1 MSTVN
6 VLAKEIAAKLVFYGP
21 GLSGKTTSLKKVYES
36 VKPSNRGELMSLP
49 TESDR
54 TLFFDFL
61 PVRVE
66 RVGDYSVRLAL
77 YTVPGQVFY
86 NATRKLVLQGADGV
100 VFVADSQ
107 REAEDANR
115 ESLNNLQEN
124 LAEQGVD
131 LGRFPMVFQYNK
143 RDLPTAMSV
152 ADLRK
157 MLNPRGVPDFETCA
171 TSGMGVLDALKA
183 SIRLVIRDLKAR
195 KVVPPAR
202 PSRPP
207 EPERL
212 AADATGPSL
221 AGQIAE
227 ALERH
232 DARAPVHPPLATP
245 SAGLPK
251 VISALPPP
259 PPPMEATLGPAA
271 ALAPSAL
278 LDYARAADAA
288 YATQDWEAC
297 IRACLDGAKRGL
309 AYAGEGSLGGQAYL
323 LRVDGGDV
331 LHLEALAQKAKPRVD
346 DAAFALMVICQV
358 FNRLS
363 EAGLPPR
370 AG

>member
-107 REAEDANR
+107 RDAEDANR
-115 ESLNNLQEN
+115 ESLHNLEEN

-131 LGRFPMVFQYNK
+131 IARFPMVFQYNK
-143 RDLPTAMSV
+143 RDLPTALPV
-152 ADLRK
+152 AQLK
-157 MLNPRGVPDFETCA
+157 AQLNPRGVPDFETCA
-171 TSGMGVLDALKA
+171 TSGQGVLDALKA
-183 SIRLVIRDLKAR
+183 AIRLVIRDLKAR
-195 KVVPPAR
+195 KVVPAPR

-207 EPERL
+207 ESDRL
-212 AADATGPSL
+212 AADATGPML

-227 ALERH
+227 ALERSSS
-232 DARAPVHPPLATP
+232 PHPPLATP
-245 SAGLPK
+245 SAGLPR

-259 PPPMEATLGPAA
+259 PPPSIEGTLGPAA

-278 LDYARAADAA
+278 LDHARAADAA
-288 YATQDWEAC
+288 YATHDWEGC
-297 IRACLDGAKRGL
+297 VRACLDGTRRGL
-309 AYAGEGSLGGQAYL
+309 AYAGEGSLGAQAYL

-331 LHLEALAQKAKPRVD
+331 LRLAGLTSKHKPRVD
-346 DAAFALMVICQV
+346 DAAFALSVICQV

-370 AG
+370 AD

>member
-86 NATRKLVLQGADGV
+86 NATRKLVLQGSDGV

-107 REAEDANR
+107 RDAEDANR
-115 ESLNNLQEN
+115 ESLRNLEEN

-131 LGRFPMVFQYNK
+131 LARFPMVFQYNK
-143 RDLPTAMSV
+143 RDLPTAMPVSQ
-152 ADLRK
+152 LRQL
-157 MLNPRGVPDFETCA
+157 LNPRGVPEFESCA

-183 SIRLVIRDLKAR
+183 AIRLVIRDLKAR

-207 EPERL
+207 TPASDRL

-227 ALERH
+227 ALERT
-232 DARAPVHPPLATP
+232 DAPHPPLATP
-245 SAGLPK
+245 SAGIPT
-251 VISALPPP
+251 VIAPLPPP
-259 PPPMEATLGPAA
+259 PPPMDSTLGPAA

-278 LDYARAADAA
+278 LDHARAADAA
-288 YATQDWEAC
+288 YATHDWEGC
-297 IRACLDGAKRGL
+297 VRACFDGTRRGL
-309 AYAGEGSLGGQAYL
+309 AYAGEGTLGAQAYL
-323 LRVDGGDV
+323 LRVDGPDV
-331 LHLEALAQKAKPRVD
+331 LRLEGLAQRAQLRVD
-346 DAAFALMVICQV
+346 DAAFALSVICQV

-370 AG
+370 AD